1 MSAAGTSEIIAMSW
15 LALIPSFVSIAY
27 LDQGAKRCSQ
37 RLASSQLV
45 AACLCKFPL
54 HWMLRAPHFTRKTFQ
69 SVLVGLEIVKF
80 LLVYG
85 NFILLGLN
93 LLFKRA
99 DLFIIFD
106 AIIQTAV
113 AGNKEQDDEY
123 EDDNPVCINPE
134 EVFM

>member
-1 MSAAGTSEIIAMSW
+1 MKNNSCNRKNAGYGEENGSECIAHVR
-15 LALIPSFVSIAY
+15 LLFLFDDKHVFAVALHEIF
-27 LDQGAKRCSQ
+27 L
-37 RLASSQLV
+37 
-45 AACLCKFPL
+45 
-54 HWMLRAPHFTRKTFQ
+54 TRKTFQ

-85 NFILLGLN
+85 NFILVGLN

-99 DLFIIFD
+99 DLFVIFD